1 MTIQID
7 FEHAGAY
14 LVWPR
19 INRRRGAAMIAAI
32 ALPRTDR
39 MRWIGSAIFAFAAH
53 AAIAATFLLA
63 PQPNVIASPPPA
75 AMDVD
80 LVAPPSSSEAVS
92 SATPVGPDQAQA
104 QAQPE
109 PVPEQIEMPKF
120 EPPPLERISVP
131 DAVVLQKIDPKPNLP
146 RPKLEQK
153 VADRTTARPTNMAKP
168 SNVAAAPRSGAPS
181 AAPSDAEQS
190 WEQQILA
197 RLEREKRYPSEAQ
210 QQSLEDFVTVRFVV
224 DRQGKVL
231 SARIVHSNGYAP
243 LDAEA
248 LAVFRRVTL
257 APPPEE
263 AKGETFDRLVRLH
276 FFAPRRG

>member
-1 MTIQID
+1 
-7 FEHAGAY
+7 
-14 LVWPR
+14 
-19 INRRRGAAMIAAI
+19 MIAAI
-32 ALPRTDR
+32 ALPSTDR
-39 MRWIGSAIFAFAAH
+39 ARWTSSAMFAVAAH
-53 AAIAATFLLA
+53 AAIAATFLLN
-63 PQPNVIASPPPA
+63 PQPTLIASPPPA

-80 LVAPPSSSEAVS
+80 LVAPPSSSEAVD
-92 SATPVGPDQAQA
+92 SATPVGPDQLQA
-104 QAQPE
+104 EAQPE
-109 PVPEQIEMPKF
+109 PTPEQQIEMPKF
-120 EPPPLERISVP
+120 EPPPLERIAVP
-131 DAVVLQKIDPKPNLP
+131 DPVVLQKIDPKPNLP

-153 VADRTTARPTNMAKP
+153 VAERTTARPTNVAKP
-168 SNVAAAPRSGAPS
+168 TNVAAAPRSGAPS

-190 WEQQILA
+190 WEQQIMA

-231 SARIVHSNGYAP
+231 SARIVHSNGYGP

-257 APPPEE
+257 APPPDE
-263 AKGETFDRLVRLH
+263 AKGVTFDRMVRLH

>member
-1 MTIQID
+1 
-7 FEHAGAY
+7 
-14 LVWPR
+14 
-19 INRRRGAAMIAAI
+19 
-32 ALPRTDR
+32 
-39 MRWIGSAIFAFAAH
+39 
-53 AAIAATFLLA
+53 
-63 PQPNVIASPPPA
+63 
-75 AMDVD
+75 
-80 LVAPPSSSEAVS
+80 VAPPSSSESVS
-92 SATPVGPDQAQA
+92 SATPVGPDQVQA
-104 QAQPE
+104 EAQPE
-109 PVPEQIEMPKF
+109 PTPEQIEMPKF
-120 EPPPLERISVP
+120 EPPPLERIAVP

-153 VADRTTARPTNMAKP
+153 VAERTTARPTNVAKP

-231 SARIVHSNGYAP
+231 SARIVHSNGYGP

-248 LAVFRRVTL
+248 LAVFQRVTL
-257 APPPEE
+257 APPPDE
-263 AKGETFDRLVRLH
+263 AKGQTFDRLVRLH
-276 FFAPRRG
+276 FFAPRRS

>member
-1 MTIQID
+1 MSIQID
-7 FEHAGAY
+7 FEHAAAY
-14 LVWPR
+14 LAWPR
-19 INRRRGAAMIAAI
+19 INRWRGAAKIAAVF
-32 ALPRTDR
+32 LPRTDS
-39 MRWIGSAIFAFAAH
+39 MRWTLSAVFALAAH
-53 AAIAATFLLA
+53 GAVAASFLLSS
-63 PQPNVIASPPPA
+63 QPNVIASPPPA

-80 LVAPPSSSEAVS
+80 LVAPPSASEAVS
-92 SATPVGPDQAQA
+92 SATPVGPDQLQA

-120 EPPPLERISVP
+120 EPPPLERIAVP

-146 RPKLEQK
+146 RPVLQQK
-153 VADRTTARPTNMAKP
+153 VAERTTARPTNVAKP
-168 SNVAAAPRSGAPS
+168 DNVAAAPRSGAPS

-231 SARIVHSNGYAP
+231 SARIVHSNHYGP

-248 LAVFRRVTL
+248 LAVFQRVTL
-257 APPPEE
+257 APPPDE
-263 AKGETFDRLVRLH
+263 AKGQTFDRLVRLH